1 MVLLSVDERDRA
13 CVCAVP
19 RSPDSKQHEATW
31 DLEGEIGDDRAGDSG
46 QATPML
52 WKATDI
58 IPLE

>member
-1 MVLLSVDERDRA
+1 M
-13 CVCAVP
+13 CAVP